1 MVNILASSSFVL
13 MVVAFLIYNWQVFRG
28 RSTPNATSWFVWS
41 AAGMIN
47 AGSYFIMTAD
57 IAKSITS
64 MTDTLLCVSVF
75 VLGAF
80 KKKFAPPQ
88 LFDYIVLC
96 GVAMSGIIWAASNNA
111 DTTNLSMQLV
121 AFTGVLPT
129 LYGIKKG
136 SLKEP
141 VLPWLIWTISYILNF
156 LVVCLAYNG
165 NWHELAY
172 PVITGM
178 AMHGTTMT
186 MIIIKNKNA
195 RLLHRAA

>member
-1 MVNILASSSFVL
+1 MINILAGSSFIL
-13 MVVAFLIYNWQVFRG
+13 MVTAFLIYNRQILIG
-28 RSTPNATSWFVWS
+28 KSTPNATSWFVWS
-41 AAGMIN
+41 AAGLIN
-47 AGSYFIMTAD
+47 AGSYFVMTAD
-57 IAKSITS
+57 IAKSITPL
-64 MTDTLLCVSVF
+64 TDTALCVSVF

-96 GVAMSGIIWAASNNA
+96 GVAISGIIWATSNNA
-111 DTTNLSMQLV
+111 DTTNLSMQFV
-121 AFTGVLPT
+121 AITGFLPT

-141 VLPWLIWTISYILNF
+141 VLPWLIWTVSYALNF

-172 PVITGM
+172 PIITGM
-178 AMHGTTMT
+178 AMHGTTLT

-195 RLLHRAA
+195 RLIT